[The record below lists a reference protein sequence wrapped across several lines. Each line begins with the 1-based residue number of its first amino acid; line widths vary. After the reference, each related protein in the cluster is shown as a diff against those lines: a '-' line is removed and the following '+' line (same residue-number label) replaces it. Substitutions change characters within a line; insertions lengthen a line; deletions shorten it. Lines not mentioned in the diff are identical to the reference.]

1 MGVCQPVCMC
11 FVTSKSEAMVF
22 SQNRWSAHSGVGT
35 CFWRNSSIPGSGL
48 SEERGEQVIQMC
60 HYFAKVWKKIRT
72 ITVLFE
78 LCSNNNHIN
87 NVHFIKHIVVLIY
100 ATTQQLNCDEW
111 IKKKK
116 NLCIY
121 LTETMCLCTCQLPSL
136 FFVNKFKV

>member
-1 MGVCQPVCMC
+1 MWFSCAGGALDHLFILLRILSVHGSLPPVCMC

-22 SQNRWSAHSGVGT
+22 SQNRWRDI

-48 SEERGEQVIQMC
+48 SEERGGNRRQVIQMC
-60 HYFAKVWKKIRT
+60 HYFAKVWKKIQT

-100 ATTQQLNCDEW
+100 ATTQQLNCDKW
-111 IKKKK
+111 IKK
-116 NLCIY
+116 NTNPLY
-121 LTETMCLCTCQLPSL
+121 LPP
-136 FFVNKFKV
+136 

>member
-1 MGVCQPVCMC
+1 MCMGVCQPACMC

-48 SEERGEQVIQMC
+48 SEERGGTSYSDVSL
-60 HYFAKVWKKIRT
+60 FFKVWKKIRT

-100 ATTQQLNCDEW
+100 ATTQQLNFDKW
-111 IKKKK
+111 IKNKKYK
-116 NLCIY
+116 SFVFTSLKPRACAHVNFLVCF
-121 LTETMCLCTCQLPSL
+121 CQ
-136 FFVNKFKV
+136 